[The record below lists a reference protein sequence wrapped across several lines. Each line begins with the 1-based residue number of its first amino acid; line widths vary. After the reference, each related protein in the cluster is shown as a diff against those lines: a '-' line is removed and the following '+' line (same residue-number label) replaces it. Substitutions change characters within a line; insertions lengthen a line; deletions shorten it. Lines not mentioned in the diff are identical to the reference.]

1 MVESTQDNPISKEV
15 EEEMTNTKRSRPR
28 DFTPDFRGNDQV
40 PKGEEVQETNLELI
54 TKLGTKK
61 IGKSSLVLFRRPG
74 KKTMPLLKSVKGVTL
89 VVTVQSSKS
98 EKPEE
103 VKKLCDNNGIKH
115 FFIEL
120 EGANEALLA

>member
-1 MVESTQDNPISKEV
+1 
-15 EEEMTNTKRSRPR
+15 
-28 DFTPDFRGNDQV
+28 
-40 PKGEEVQETNLELI
+40 
-54 TKLGTKK
+54 
-61 IGKSSLVLFRRPG
+61 
-74 KKTMPLLKSVKGVTL
+74 MPLLKSVKGVTL